1 MLPALLFMTREPI
14 SMPNKSTYTV
24 INIILL
30 AALFISIMMLSNNFL
45 KYQRIDLTENNLYT
59 AGEGTKNILAS
70 INEKINLYFYFS
82 EKIKG
87 ATIYK

>member
-1 MLPALLFMTREPI
+1 MTREPI

-59 AGEGTKNILAS
+59 VGEGTKNILAS

-82 EKIKG
+82 EK
-87 ATIYK
+87 ATAEDAYLR